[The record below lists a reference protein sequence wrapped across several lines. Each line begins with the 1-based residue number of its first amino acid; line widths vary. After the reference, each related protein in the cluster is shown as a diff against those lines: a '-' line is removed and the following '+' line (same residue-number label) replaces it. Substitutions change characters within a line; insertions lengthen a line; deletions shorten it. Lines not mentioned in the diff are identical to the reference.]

1 MANTQEAKGVKGNKK
16 NEAINEDDASRIMKW
31 LDDKL
36 NECLWA
42 KGNVGCSI
50 KGDIANVNIGN
61 DVFTQGKGVKDGAT
75 DEQEMKA
82 ENSIGGGVE
91 VKRKKKEVD
100 VSNNLNMKYARHVA
114 SYSRI
119 KSRVFSTQSVFG
131 FRSSR
136 LI

>member
-100 VSNNLNMKYARHVA
+100 VSNNLNMKYAA
-114 SYSRI
+114 ML
-119 KSRVFSTQSVFG
+119 RVIQESNQGFFQHKVFLG
-131 FRSSR
+131 FVVRD
-136 LI
+136 